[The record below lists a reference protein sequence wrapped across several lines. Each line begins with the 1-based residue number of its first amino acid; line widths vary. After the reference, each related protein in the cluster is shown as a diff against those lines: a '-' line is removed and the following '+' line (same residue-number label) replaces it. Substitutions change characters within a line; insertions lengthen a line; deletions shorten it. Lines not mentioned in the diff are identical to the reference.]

1 MRGLARIAT
10 GLAVVAALAYVWLPA
25 GQGYWIPLSMVLM
38 GLVGGLLMGSR
49 WSILLAPAAILAGGW
64 LWERIECA
72 DCPPGTDPTPGG
84 RLFLATVL
92 FGLAALG
99 AWAGTSGAR
108 LVLRARHLPHR
119 PGDS

>member
-1 MRGLARIAT
+1 MRRLARIVA
-10 GLAVVAALAYVWLPA
+10 GVVVVAALAYVWLPA
-25 GQGYWIPLSMVLM
+25 GRGYWIPLSMVLM

-49 WSILLAPAAILAGGW
+49 WSILLAPAGIMAGGW
-64 LWERIECA
+64 LWGRIECP
-72 DCPPGTDPTPGG
+72 DCPPATDPTPGE

-99 AWAGTSGAR
+99 AWAGTAGAR
-108 LVLRARHLPHR
+108 LVSGARRLPHG